1 MEFHNRLNF
10 GFINIACFCL
20 DLAEI
25 EDLNDRL
32 RKLEA
37 NNKIASIMSGP
48 DMGEDKITLL
58 LGAINDITDNIKSDT
73 DKKLEDFVRQNT
85 FDDLV
90 KEQGGLYRR
99 VQNLEKLTK
108 GLEDD
113 LAANIQKIDTNR
125 KSCQRNAKEIEKLK
139 KQLASGDFK
148 APDKGE
154 EEDGE
159 EAEEEEVGGDA
170 VGKLQ
175 ALITRT
181 EKQLVQRI
189 AKCEDQI
196 PKIQQHGDNIV
207 NLELKIERVN
217 RGSVGGAAN
226 TGGIGASQEE
236 IDSWTEAAG
245 KLPEMDAELQQLK
258 RDMAGL
264 DGPKIKADILQLFK
278 VTANVGSKD
287 LIDGLKEDL
296 RRIKQELADSAY
308 EITNTREQIA
318 KTDKDMKKMD
328 KDIRKDTATNRAK
341 IDTLEATINALKK
354 SIGNE
359 NDKKRRLAEAKNSPV
374 GSA

>member
-1 MEFHNRLNF
+1 
-10 GFINIACFCL
+10 
-20 DLAEI
+20 
-25 EDLNDRL
+25 
-32 RKLEA
+32 
-37 NNKIASIMSGP
+37 MSGP

-58 LGAINDITDNIKSDT
+58 LGAINEITDNVKNDT
-73 DKKLEDFVRQNT
+73 ATKLEDFVRQNT

-99 VQNLEKLTK
+99 VQSLEKLTK

-113 LAANIQKIDTNR
+113 LHANIQKIDTNR

-139 KQLASGDFK
+139 KQLASGDFT
-148 APDKGE
+148 APEKGE
-154 EEDGE
+154 EEAD
-159 EAEEEEVGGDA
+159 EAEEEEIGGDA
-170 VGKLQ
+170 LGKLQ
-175 ALITRT
+175 ALIART

-196 PKIQQHGDNIV
+196 PKTQQHGDNIV

-217 RGSVGGAAN
+217 RGSGGGGSG

-236 IDSWTEAAG
+236 MDSWTEAAG
-245 KLPEMDAELQQLK
+245 KVPEVEAELQQLR

-264 DGPKIKADILQLFK
+264 DGAKIKADILQLFK

-328 KDIRKDTATNRAK
+328 KEIRKDTATNRAK
-341 IDTLEATINALKK
+341 IDALEAIINALKK
-354 SIGNE
+354 SMSNE
-359 NDKKRRLAEAKNSPV
+359 SNKRARLNEAKNSPT
-374 GSA
+374 GSV

>member
-1 MEFHNRLNF
+1 MEFHNRLHF
-10 GFINIACFCL
+10 GFANIARFCL

-58 LGAINDITDNIKSDT
+58 LGAINEITDNVKNDT
-73 DKKLEDFVRQNT
+73 EKKLEDFVRQNT

-113 LAANIQKIDTNR
+113 LHANIQKIDTNR

-154 EEDGE
+154 EEED

-170 VGKLQ
+170 IAKLQ
-175 ALITRT
+175 TLITRT

-189 AKCEDQI
+189 AKCED
-196 PKIQQHGDNIV
+196 
-207 NLELKIERVN
+207 
-217 RGSVGGAAN
+217 
-226 TGGIGASQEE
+226 
-236 IDSWTEAAG
+236 
-245 KLPEMDAELQQLK
+245 
-258 RDMAGL
+258 
-264 DGPKIKADILQLFK
+264 
-278 VTANVGSKD
+278 
-287 LIDGLKEDL
+287 
-296 RRIKQELADSAY
+296 
-308 EITNTREQIA
+308 
-318 KTDKDMKKMD
+318 
-328 KDIRKDTATNRAK
+328 
-341 IDTLEATINALKK
+341 
-354 SIGNE
+354 
-359 NDKKRRLAEAKNSPV
+359 
-374 GSA
+374 